1 MMKKN
6 VSDYIV
12 ALSVILSSVVLFGA
26 LSVALNGWRTAG
38 RGRTLQVDFPDVT
51 GIHVQSQVRYA
62 GAPAGSV
69 VNLRALTEA
78 ERKAAEGGVAV
89 RVTLGLFDD
98 VPELPADIEVSVSS
112 DTLLSDKFVAL
123 SAGSPDVPKLA
134 DGQILVGAPAGGLD
148 KLADSI
154 GPSFERLVKAAENT
168 LSNFDVAVG
177 KAGVAVDTFKDGI
190 GDALPRVTE
199 LAEELKVTADAATT
213 TIGHI
218 DQLVADVHEPVQ
230 NDLEEIR
237 KTLAEMQKTLQSANN
252 LINGT
257 DRQIEARMAE
267 LSVIMQNLKVA
278 TTHAKIMTR
287 TLAEKPHRLIFG
299 GKAPPIPTEQEILR
313 SKTPVPLR

>member
-1 MMKKN
+1 MKKN
-6 VSDYIV
+6 LSDYIV

-26 LSVALNGWRTAG
+26 LTMALTGWRTAG
-38 RGRTLQVDFPDVT
+38 QGRTWQVDFPDVT

-69 VNLRALTEA
+69 INLRALTEE
-78 ERKAAEGGVAV
+78 ERRTAASGAAV
-89 RVTLGLFDD
+89 RVTLKLFDD
-98 VPELPADIEVSVSS
+98 VPELPADVTVSVSS

-123 SAGSPDVPKLA
+123 SAGSPDAPKLLE
-134 DGQILVGAPAGGLD
+134 GKILVGTPAGGLD
-148 KLADSI
+148 KLAETI

-168 LSNFDVAVG
+168 LFSFDVAVG

-190 GDALPRVTE
+190 GDALPRITE
-199 LAEELKVTADAATT
+199 LADELKVTADAATK

-218 DQLVADVHEPVQ
+218 DQLVADVHDPVR
-230 NDLEEIR
+230 NDLEEVR
-237 KTLAEMQKTLQSANN
+237 KTLAEMQNTLKSANE

-257 DRQIEARMAE
+257 DRQIESRMAE

-299 GKAPPIPTEQEILR
+299 GKPPPIPTEQEILR
-313 SKTPVPLR
+313 SRTPVPVR